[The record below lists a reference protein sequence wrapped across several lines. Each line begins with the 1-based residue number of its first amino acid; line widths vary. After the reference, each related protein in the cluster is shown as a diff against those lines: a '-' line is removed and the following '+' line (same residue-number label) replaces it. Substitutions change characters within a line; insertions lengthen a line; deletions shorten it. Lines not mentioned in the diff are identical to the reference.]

1 MTVFVGPSK
10 LYNIYK
16 MLRSNPFSEMGAYNA
31 KLRVDNVKLGSS
43 EIEELMPYMDV
54 AKHHVSYQ
62 QMFTIY
68 HFSFFLKAM
77 ADCPSSIQLLCD
89 HGASVN
95 AKDVVSPC
103 MFIVTSTHVF

>member
-1 MTVFVGPSK
+1 M
-10 LYNIYK
+10 
-16 MLRSNPFSEMGAYNA
+16 
-31 KLRVDNVKLGSS
+31 KLGSL
-43 EIEELMPYMDV
+43 EIVELMPYMDV

-68 HFSFFLKAM
+68 HFPLLLKAM

-95 AKDVVSPC
+95 AKDVVSPSVYVYC
-103 MFIVTSTHVF
+103 HFNSCIQTFMF